1 MVAVEDVEDADAAV
15 AVVMDH
21 PVTVTGPARTVET
34 LRLAVA
40 VERDLEVEAV
50 EAPEEVEVEVVEAR
64 KSSAWTRKPS
74 PPWARLSQ
82 GQSLDDPSC
91 GTFH

>member
-1 MVAVEDVEDADAAV
+1 MAVEDVEDADAAV

-40 VERDLEVEAV
+40 VERPQGLQQ
-50 EAPEEVEVEVVEAR
+50 R
-64 KSSAWTRKPS
+64 K
-74 PPWARLSQ
+74 LVQ
-82 GQSLDDPSC
+82 I
-91 GTFH
+91 TFFDA

>member
-40 VERDLEVEAV
+40 VERDLEVAAV
-50 EAPEEVEVEVVEAR
+50 EAPEEVEVVEAR

>member
-40 VERDLEVEAV
+40 VERDLEVAAV
-50 EAPEEVEVEVVEAR
+50 EAPEEVEAVEAR